1 MDPMQRWLLEAAY
14 RALENGMFLYMYK
27 ESRVSTLRACLVHS
41 WNFNGERIKFHDR
54 GLHWVVQHGLYAAAR

>member
-27 ESRVSTLRACLVHS
+27 ESSRIDAKGLPRSQLECQWRAYQ
-41 WNFNGERIKFHDR
+41 IP
-54 GLHWVVQHGLYAAAR
+54 